1 MLNKIKTKLS
11 NFMYGRYGVD
21 QLGQTLMWLS
31 FIVLL
36 PSIFITSNVRY
47 IFNLLFWLIIFYE
60 YFRMFSRNIYKRQAE
75 NNWYVNKV
83 NYLKTR
89 FKQRKTYR
97 FYNCPKCKTHLR
109 VPRGAGNIT
118 ITCKKC
124 GHQFDRK
131 A

>member
-1 MLNKIKTKLS
+1 MLNKIKTKLY

-60 YFRMFSRNIYKRQAE
+60 YFRMFSKNIYKRQAE

-89 FKQRKTYR
+89 IKQRKTYR

>member
-1 MLNKIKTKLS
+1 MR
-11 NFMYGRYGVD
+11 GRYGVD

-60 YFRMFSRNIYKRQAE
+60 YFRMFSKNIYKRQAE

-83 NYLKTR
+83 NYIKTR

>member
-1 MLNKIKTKLS
+1 MLNKIKTKLY
-11 NFMYGRYGVD
+11 NFMYGRYGID

-60 YFRMFSRNIYKRQAE
+60 YFRMFSKNIYKRQAE

>member
-1 MLNKIKTKLS
+1 MLNKIKTKLY

-60 YFRMFSRNIYKRQAE
+60 YFRMFSKNIYKRQAE

-83 NYLKTR
+83 NYLKKR

>member
-118 ITCKKC
+118 ITCSKC

>member
-1 MLNKIKTKLS
+1 MLNKIKTKLY

-60 YFRMFSRNIYKRQAE
+60 YFRMFSKNIYKRQAE

-83 NYLKTR
+83 NYLKMR

>member
-1 MLNKIKTKLS
+1 MLNKIKTKLY

>member
-1 MLNKIKTKLS
+1 MLNKIKTKLR
-11 NFMYGRYGVD
+11 NFMRGRYGVD
-21 QLGQTLMWLS
+21 QLGQALMWLS
-31 FIVLL
+31 IIVIL

-60 YFRMFSRNIYKRQAE
+60 YYRMFSKNIYKRQAE

-118 ITCKKC
+118 ITCSKC

>member
-1 MLNKIKTKLS
+1 MLNKIKTKLY

-60 YFRMFSRNIYKRQAE
+60 YFRMFSK
-75 NNWYVNKV
+75 K
-83 NYLKTR
+83 YL
-89 FKQRKTYR
+89 
-97 FYNCPKCKTHLR
+97 
-109 VPRGAGNIT
+109 
-118 ITCKKC
+118 
-124 GHQFDRK
+124 
-131 A
+131 

>member
-1 MLNKIKTKLS
+1 MLKKIKDKLYK
-11 NFMYGRYGVD
+11 FMYGRYGVD
-21 QLGQTLMWLS
+21 QLGQALMWLS

-36 PSIFITSNVRY
+36 PGLFITSNIRQ
-47 IFNLLFWLIIFYE
+47 IFNLLFWIIIFYE
-60 YFRMFSRNIYKRQAE
+60 YFRMFSKNIYKRQAE

-109 VPRGAGNIT
+109 VPRGVGSIT
-118 ITCKKC
+118 ITCSKC

>member
-1 MLNKIKTKLS
+1 MLNKIKTKLY

-75 NNWYVNKV
+75 NNWYVNKI

-118 ITCKKC
+118 ITCSKC

>member
-1 MLNKIKTKLS
+1 MLNKIKTKLY

-118 ITCKKC
+118 ITCSKC

>member
-1 MLNKIKTKLS
+1 MLNKIKTKLY

-60 YFRMFSRNIYKRQAE
+60 YFRMFSKNIYKRQAE

>member
-1 MLNKIKTKLS
+1 MLNKIKTKLR
-11 NFMYGRYGVD
+11 NFMRGRYGVD
-21 QLGQTLMWLS
+21 QLGQALMWLS
-31 FIVLL
+31 IIVIL

-60 YFRMFSRNIYKRQAE
+60 YYRMFSKNIYKRQAE
-75 NNWYVNKV
+75 NNWYVNKE

-118 ITCKKC
+118 ITCSKC

>member
-1 MLNKIKTKLS
+1 MLNKIKTKLC
-11 NFMYGRYGVD
+11 NFMRGRYGVD

-60 YFRMFSRNIYKRQAE
+60 YFRMFSKNIYKRQAE

>member
-118 ITCKKC
+118 IICKKC

>member
-11 NFMYGRYGVD
+11 NFMRGRYGVD
-21 QLGQTLMWLS
+21 QLGQALMWLS

-60 YFRMFSRNIYKRQAE
+60 YFRMFSKNIYKRQAE